1 MIRPFTLAL
10 LALLT
15 ACESVPH
22 SRPADRFF
30 VGTVVTMDPN
40 RPLAEAVAVRDGRII
55 AVGSERELKHYI
67 GAETWITDLDEGAL
81 LPGFVDPHSHF
92 LQAGQVSTWANVS
105 SPPAGPVTDI
115 VRLLDELELLHT
127 AQNAGEW
134 LIGYGY
140 DPDQLR
146 GGRELTRHDLDA
158 RFGDRLV
165 MVIHV
170 SGHGGVFSTAGLRAV
185 GIDSST
191 PTPPGGVIVR
201 EADTNEPA
209 GLLMENAFIPVFMR
223 LPRPTREAALAGV
236 DLAEKLYF
244 ERGITTANEG
254 ATDAAGLELLDAA
267 NESGLLTLD
276 VVALPLSTEATALIG
291 RRDFSRYRGRLR
303 LGGIKFIID
312 GSPQGKTAF
321 FTEPLSSGGPGGE
334 VDWRGE
340 PNIDQ
345 DELNL
350 LVLHCVVNEVRIFA
364 HCNGD
369 AAIDMLLAALD
380 ALPDGVRAER
390 PVVIHSQFVRRDQLE
405 RYAELDVV
413 PSYFTNHAFYWGD
426 VHRANLGADRAAFL
440 SPCATSAELGIRFTN
455 HTDYMVTPLEPMFT
469 IWTATQR
476 EERSGAVLG
485 PDERISVDQA
495 LRAITI
501 DAAYQFGE
509 EAEKGSIEVGKRA
522 DLVVLSADPTGLF
535 GSALREVKVW
545 QTYKDGRLVYE
556 LEGRAPRLIRKWLD
570 DGM

>member
-1 MIRPFTLAL
+1 MIRPFALAL

-22 SRPADRFF
+22 SHPADRLF
-30 VGTVVTMDPN
+30 VGTVVTMDPDQ
-40 RPLAEAVAVRDGRII
+40 PLAEAVAVRDGRII
-55 AVGSERELKHYI
+55 AVGTERELKHYI
-67 GAETWITDLDEGAL
+67 GAETWITDLEEGAL
-81 LPGFVDPHSHF
+81 LPGFIDPHSHF

-115 VRLLDELELLHT
+115 ARLLDELTHT
-127 AQNAGEW
+127 AQGAVEW

-140 DPDQLR
+140 DPDQLP
-146 GGRELTRHDLDA
+146 GGHELTRHDLDA

-201 EADTNEPA
+201 EGDTDEPA
-209 GLLMENAFIPVFMR
+209 GLLMENAFIPAFFQ
-223 LPRPTREAALAGV
+223 LPRPTREAALAGI
-236 DLAEKLYF
+236 DLAEQLYL

-267 NESGLLTLD
+267 NEGGLLTLD
-276 VVALPLSTEATALIG
+276 VVALPLSMEATKLIG
-291 RRDFSRYRGRLR
+291 RRDFTRYRGKLR

-321 FTEPLSSGGPGGE
+321 FTEPFLNGGPGGE
-334 VDWRGE
+334 ADWRGE

-345 DELNL
+345 DELSL
-350 LVLHCVVNEVRIFA
+350 LVRHCAVNEVRIFA

-380 ALPDGVRAER
+380 ALPDGVVADR

-405 RYAELDVV
+405 RYAELGVV

-426 VHRANLGADRAAFL
+426 VHRANLGDDRAAFL

-455 HTDYMVTPLEPMFT
+455 HTDYMVTPLDPMFT
-469 IWTATQR
+469 LWTATQR

-522 DLVVLSADPTGLF
+522 DLIVLSANPLERSGDE
-535 GSALREVKVW
+535 LRKLQVW
-545 QTYKDGRLVYE
+545 ATYKDGRLLYE
-556 LEGRAPRLIRKWLD
+556 LDGRPLRFFRQLAD
-570 DGM
+570 S